1 MHPITI
7 LILVLIL
14 LTVAYAI
21 MLMAKRLGVNYFD
34 HFVGEASPET
44 LGAIRFWVFMI
55 LAMNVAWEDLPSV
68 SHLPAQLRTKM
79 GIMSLLHMIPEW
91 GSVYASYTKL
101 LVLKI
106 VTLTFLVFAML
117 GYKTRLSVPC
127 ATILVLIHAGILR
140 EHFNYY
146 HTGLVPILVG
156 IALSFMPCGHGLSVD
171 QYFSR
176 KKTTDA
182 ILPFAVYGWSRYLC
196 WAVIAS
202 AYVMAGISKIRN
214 GGFWW
219 WHGANLKRI
228 VMTDT
233 LNPMHFEWGLEHE
246 IASLPV
252 FVFSALGISA
262 VVTES
267 LYGLVLFSKR
277 ARFVIPMLTVGMHLG
292 ILFFQGILFFDLI
305 LIQAV
310 FYNFSEWVPQ
320 AWHGE
325 TTVNQDP
332 LSEAERRSLHKKYF
346 SVLLFTTLGLSICWL
361 TRIEYYPATA
371 MQMYSSTQA
380 DGSIIYKKVWAVY
393 EDGHKEE
400 ARLEKWIGAV
410 ADSRYRFVLIKAP
423 EAQQTFFEEILTIAN
438 RDSQKGNI
446 IRFDVETYQWN
457 FLTDPNNPNFGRVIN
472 IATYP

>member
-1 MHPITI
+1 MPPISI
-7 LILVLIL
+7 LILVSIQLI
-14 LTVAYAI
+14 VAYAI
-21 MLMAKRLGVNYFD
+21 IVMAKRLGATYFD
-34 HFVGEASPET
+34 HFVGEASPEA
-44 LGAIRFWVFMI
+44 LGAIRFWIFMI
-55 LAMNVAWEDLPSV
+55 LAINVAWEDLPSV

-101 LVLKI
+101 LVLKM

-117 GYKTRLSVPC
+117 GFKTRLSVPC

-156 IALSFMPCGHGLSVD
+156 IALSFMPCGHGLSAD
-171 QYFSR
+171 QYFFR

-182 ILPFAVYGWSRYLC
+182 ILPLAVYGWSRYLC
-196 WAVIAS
+196 WTVIAS

-262 VVTES
+262 VLAES
-267 LYGLVLFSKR
+267 LYSLVLFSKR
-277 ARFVIPMLTVGMHLG
+277 ARFVIPMLTAGMHLG

-310 FYNFSEWVPQ
+310 FYNLSECVPQ
-320 AWHGE
+320 AWRRKA
-325 TTVNQDP
+325 TLNQDP
-332 LSEAERRSLHKKYF
+332 LSNTQQRSLHQKYF
-346 SVLLFTTLGLSICWL
+346 SVFLFMMLGLSICWL
-361 TRIEYYPATA
+361 ARVEFYPATA
-371 MQMYSSTQA
+371 MQMYSNTQT
-380 DGSIIYKKVWAVY
+380 DGSIIYKKIWAVY

-410 ADSRYRFVLIKAP
+410 ADSRYRFVLGKDSK
-423 EAQQTFFEEILTIAN
+423 AQQAFFDEILTIAN
-438 RDSQKGNI
+438 RDSQKAKM
-446 IRFDVETYQWN
+446 IRFDVKTYQWN
-457 FLTDPNNPNFGRVIN
+457 FLTDPNDSDFGRVID